1 MPFEKIEVFFNIIIL
16 LNILD
21 WTQPNHSGWARM
33 GLARLGQVRLTSGP
47 TYFALFFF
55 LLGWAKHVQPI
66 SFLIER
72 DERQQNV
79 SQFTSRMPHLEE
91 KKKRMGIG
99 Y

>member
-1 MPFEKIEVFFNIIIL
+1 
-16 LNILD
+16 
-21 WTQPNHSGWARM
+21 M

-55 LLGWAKHVQPI
+55 WLGWAKHVQPI

-79 SQFTSRMPHLEE
+79 SQFTSHMPHLEE
-91 KKKRMGIG
+91 KKEKDG
-99 Y
+99 YRLLKEEDYLVQGLYVGCTCCDH

>member
-55 LLGWAKHVQPI
+55 FAGLGETRPTHL
-66 SFLIER
+66 FL
-72 DERQQNV
+72 N
-79 SQFTSRMPHLEE
+79 
-91 KKKRMGIG
+91 
-99 Y
+99 